1 MAKNS
6 WCRICGIE
14 YEVCPTCAETK
25 MYTPWRIICDTATH
39 YQIWLIIRQY
49 KEGIISKETARERF
63 TSLKIKKSDYENF
76 IPSVRQV
83 IDEINS
89 VEQIEV
95 TEEVATVEG
104 NEETIEKPKAQR
116 KKNTSKGRS
125 N

>member
-1 MAKNS
+1 M
-6 WCRICGIE
+6 
-14 YEVCPTCAETK
+14 
-25 MYTPWRIICDTATH
+25 
-39 YQIWLIIRQY
+39 
-49 KEGIISKETARERF
+49 
-63 TSLKIKKSDYENF
+63 KIKKSDYENF

>member
-1 MAKNS
+1 M
-6 WCRICGIE
+6 
-14 YEVCPTCAETK
+14 
-25 MYTPWRIICDTATH
+25 
-39 YQIWLIIRQY
+39 
-49 KEGIISKETARERF
+49 
-63 TSLKIKKSDYENF
+63 KIKKSDYENF

-83 IDEINS
+83 IDEINF

>member
-1 MAKNS
+1 MK
-6 WCRICGIE
+6 
-14 YEVCPTCAETK
+14 V
-25 MYTPWRIICDTATH
+25 
-39 YQIWLIIRQY
+39 
-49 KEGIISKETARERF
+49 
-63 TSLKIKKSDYENF
+63 KKSDYENF

-83 IDEINS
+83 IDEINF